1 MVAILKSG
9 GKMPVKVFM
18 ISVRAFGRVFAHS
31 FNSIVG
37 LGSSSYDLESYFSEL
52 FALNPQIWAE
62 MLCKI
67 DVETLYHRRYQIR

>member
-1 MVAILKSG
+1 MSRLLCFKRSLTVAILKSG

-37 LGSSSYDLESYFSEL
+37 SSSYDLESYFSEL
-52 FALNPQIWAE
+52 FALNPQI
-62 MLCKI
+62 
-67 DVETLYHRRYQIR
+67 